1 MLHTLLLLASASL
14 PMQSNDEPDKI
25 QLKDGKA
32 VACRVLYADAEKVVY
47 RASKKNKEVPR
58 ADVQSFDSVEGR
70 LREFL
75 EQFDAADPHDASQ
88 QATLALWA
96 EEHNLPH
103 EARCTWI
110 RTLLADPNS
119 EQAWTKLG
127 GVKQGD
133 VWKLKVKGKSY
144 TLDELRKR
152 KSEWKTALELP
163 TAHFLIRSDGDPERV
178 LNVAIDVERAYLAFY
193 EMFGPVL
200 KLYVFDEVPEL
211 NFVTDPADFPNP
223 PAPGMTVWY
232 ERVGN
237 QLYAN
242 ISENP
247 DRGAIA
253 TELCEVLVFNSFRRT
268 LNKHVSEIEPW
279 LRSGLA
285 LTFGAGFR
293 PDPGHAKFDL
303 KSPNESLF
311 QSVAKEAKP
320 IELKKLLGTGRGG
333 FDGGPDQM
341 KNYAA
346 AYTLVHFLAF
356 GDGGKYRTAFAEY
369 ARDAALGKG
378 GPSNF
383 FGTLKVK
390 EKDLETEWRAYV
402 AKTAGT

>member
-1 MLHTLLLLASASL
+1 MLIPLLLTAFASVPVVA
-14 PMQSNDEPDKI
+14 NDEPDKV
-25 QLKDGKA
+25 LLADGKSI
-32 VACRVLYADAEKVVY
+32 ACRVLYEDGDKVVY
-47 RASKKNKEVPR
+47 REAKKNKEVPR
-58 ADVQSFDSVEGR
+58 SQVQSIDSVERR
-70 LREFL
+70 LKAFF
-75 EQFDAADPHDASQ
+75 EQFDATDPSDASQ
-88 QATLALWA
+88 QATLAQWA

-103 EARCTWI
+103 EARATWI
-110 RTLLADPNS
+110 RVLVLDPQT
-119 EQAWTKLG
+119 EAAWTKLG
-127 GVKQGD
+127 GVKQND

-163 TAHFLIRSDGDPERV
+163 TSHFLIRSDGDPARV
-178 LNVAIDVERAYLAFY
+178 LDAAIDVERAYLAFY
-193 EMFGPVL
+193 ELFGPVL

-211 NFVTDPADFPNP
+211 NLVTDPADFPNP

-232 ERVGN
+232 ERLGN
-237 QLYAN
+237 KLFAN
-242 ISENP
+242 ITENP
-247 DRGAIA
+247 DRVAIA

-268 LNKHVSEIEPW
+268 LNKQVSEIEPW

-293 PDPGHAKFDL
+293 PDPGRAKFDL
-303 KSPNESLF
+303 KSPNTTLF
-311 QSVAKEAKP
+311 QTVANDAKP

-333 FDGGPDQM
+333 FDGGPDQA

-356 GDGGKYRTAFAEY
+356 ADDGKHRTAFAEY

-390 EKDLETEWRAYV
+390 EKDLEAEWRAYV
-402 AKTAGT
+402 AKIAGT